1 MCGIGGYFGR
11 FERTLAVDMTQRLA
25 HRGPD
30 GSGHWYDDTA
40 GVALGHRRLAIIDLS
55 NAAAQPMSGVDGRYQ
70 VVFNGE
76 IYNFREHAR
85 ELCAAGYRFNRHSD
99 TAVLA
104 PLFDRFGPAMLDRL
118 SGMFAFA
125 LWDSERRRL
134 FLARDHYGIKPLYY
148 AETPRGFV
156 FASEIKALLDVPG
169 LDRALDHEALASYLT
184 YQWCPGR
191 LTPLR
196 GVRKLPPGHYLEVD
210 ATGMREVRWHAAPI
224 GRTQEFDRRP
234 EADLTAELRALLDDA
249 VAEQSISD
257 VDIGVFLSG
266 GVDSSAVA
274 ASLVRRK
281 IPVANSYCISFR
293 GPSMAAEG
301 FGNDVDF
308 ARDLAHSWGI
318 PFTEVVAEEP
328 TLADFETMA
337 FDLDEPH
344 GDIAPLLV
352 QQISRQARADGIKVL
367 MSGTGGDDVFTGYRR
382 HRIAWLLD
390 RFPYL
395 GRPLGLAA
403 RCATYAARGILRNRL
418 DKLAYMT
425 SAPREVVL
433 RRMFEFN
440 QPGDIAAV
448 AGPALRDHAPHSS
461 AWLDDGL
468 GETAGAP
475 MVERALAG
483 EFLGFLPDHNL
494 AYTDKAA
501 MAEAVEVR
509 VPLLDLRLVDFASRL
524 DPRLKMPRGEPKG
537 FFKEAMSDRLPRA
550 VLDRTKTGFG
560 APVRHWLAGGLRSP
574 FLDVIRSRAFRE
586 RGLFAPGA
594 AEALL
599 HASVAGESD
608 AAYLLLT
615 IVMIE
620 LWCRRFVDLP
630 GRDALCHAPEVT
642 ARRKSRLDG
651 DSASRQVGAFI
662 ASCDS
667 R

>member
-1 MCGIGGYFGR
+1 MCGIAGYFGR
-11 FERTLAVDMTQRLA
+11 FERSLAADMTQRLA

-30 GSGHWYDDTA
+30 GSGHWYDDAA
-40 GVALGHRRLAIIDLS
+40 GVGLGHRRLAIIDLS
-55 NAAAQPMSGVDGRYQ
+55 NAAAQPMAGVDGRYQ
-70 VVFNGE
+70 VIFNGE

-85 ELCAAGYRFNRHSD
+85 DLEAAGYRLNRNSD

-104 PLFDRFGPAMLDRL
+104 PLYDRFGPGMLDRL
-118 SGMFAFA
+118 NGMFAFA
-125 LWDSERRRL
+125 LWDSAGRRL
-134 FLARDHYGIKPLYY
+134 FIARDHYGIKPLYY
-148 AETPRGFV
+148 TETPRGFA
-156 FASEIKALLDVPG
+156 FASEIKALLAVPD
-169 LDRALDHEALASYLT
+169 LDRALDHDALAGYLT

-196 GVRKLPPGHYLEVD
+196 GAKKLPPGHYLEID
-210 ATGMREVRWHAAPI
+210 ASGVREVRWHTPPI
-224 GRTQEFDRRP
+224 GRTREFDRRP
-234 EADLTAELRALLDDA
+234 VADLRDELRALLDDA
-249 VAEQSISD
+249 VAAQSVSD

-266 GVDSSAVA
+266 GVDSGAVT

-281 IPVANSYCISFR
+281 IPIAKSYCISFR
-293 GPSMAAEG
+293 GPSMADEG

-308 ARDLAHSWGI
+308 ARDLAARWAI
-318 PFTEVVAEEP
+318 PFTEVVADEP
-328 TLADFETMA
+328 TLADFEAMA

-352 QQISRQARADGIKVL
+352 QRISRQARADGIKVL

-390 RFPYL
+390 RYPHL
-395 GRPLGLAA
+395 ARPLGLLARSAA
-403 RCATYAARGILRNRL
+403 PLASGNLRNRL
-418 DKLAYMT
+418 GKLAHMV
-425 SAPREVVL
+425 SAPREEVL
-433 RRMFEFN
+433 RRLFEFN
-440 QPGDIAAV
+440 RPDDIDAV
-448 AGPALRDHAPHSS
+448 LGERFRELAPRASP
-461 AWLDDGL
+461 WLDRGL

-509 VPLLDLRLVDFASRL
+509 VPLLDLRLVEFASHL

-537 FFKEAMSDRLPRA
+537 FFKAAMADRLPPA
-550 VLDRTKTGFG
+550 VLNRTKTGFG
-560 APVRHWLAGGLRSP
+560 APVRRWLAGGLRAP

-586 RGLFAPGA
+586 RGLFEPDA
-594 AEALL
+594 AAALL
-599 HASVAGESD
+599 HASVAGRSD

-620 LWCRRFVDLP
+620 LWCRRFVD
-630 GRDALCHAPEVT
+630 APAGNAT
-642 ARRKSRLDG
+642 L
-651 DSASRQVGAFI
+651 
-662 ASCDS
+662 
-667 R
+667 